1 MGRTVLDERRD
12 AERLAKILNER
23 QIGFVKE
30 HGSKRRPLLKVRP
43 IFGSTPDNFFVAFKQ
58 SAIVRWR

>member
-30 HGSKRRPLLKVRP
+30 HGSKRRPVKVKR
-43 IFGSTPDNFFVAFKQ
+43 
-58 SAIVRWR
+58 